1 MGDMQSCEGT
11 CGGHFRVGI
20 KAQGKANRSVGAG
33 SDASLREVE
42 VVLWGVVT
50 TE

>member
-1 MGDMQSCEGT
+1 MKGLVEAISEWVSK
-11 CGGHFRVGI
+11 HR
-20 KAQGKANRSVGAG
+20 GKANRSVGVG